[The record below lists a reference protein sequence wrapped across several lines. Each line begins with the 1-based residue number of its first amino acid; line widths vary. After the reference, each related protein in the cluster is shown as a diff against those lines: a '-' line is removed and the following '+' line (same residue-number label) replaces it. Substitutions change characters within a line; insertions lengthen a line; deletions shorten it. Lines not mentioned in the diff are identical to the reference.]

1 MKKIKYLIML
11 LAVIILLC
19 GCGGTRNAKS
29 PSDIQSIL
37 EKYQF
42 EVFDSTEQV
51 GYADKALYG
60 IKGQVKANYVKGNK
74 KYDIQG
80 IFLDECKNVYNK
92 VLNDYEKEDK
102 GGDNWTYL
110 VVTDSEKYYF
120 VGWVEDS
127 YIAIESPADQTKLM
141 NEMVNELGFK

>member
-1 MKKIKYLIML
+1 MKKIKYLIMS

-29 PSDIQSIL
+29 ASDIQSIL

-141 NEMVNELGFK
+141 NKMVNELGFK